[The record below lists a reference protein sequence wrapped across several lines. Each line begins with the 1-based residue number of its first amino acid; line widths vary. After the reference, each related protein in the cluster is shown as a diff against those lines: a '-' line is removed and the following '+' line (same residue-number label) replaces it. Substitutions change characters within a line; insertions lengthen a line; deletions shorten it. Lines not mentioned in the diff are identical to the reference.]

1 LIDYICT
8 PIREMAERLNAAVL
22 KTVDCYRSGGSNPSL
37 SAKWSIVIDF
47 QFIMLHFFNYV
58 YIIVNMS
65 AELNKFINEYVQLP
79 VDVLND
85 IVSKFRSKKIKKN
98 ELVLMEG
105 ETCKDLIFVQNG
117 CLRLYYIQE
126 DVEISVWFALKH
138 SSAIEI
144 YSFISETPSNYFLQ
158 AIEETEILYLP
169 KTELNK
175 LYETHPKMQEMMR
188 KFWEDVILHL
198 LQRFTAL
205 QRDTAEQR
213 YLDLLNK
220 PELLQTIPQKYLA
233 SFIGVTPTS
242 LSRIKKNIR

>member
-1 LIDYICT
+1 MFDVLIMSS
-8 PIREMAERLNAAVL
+8 EL
-22 KTVDCYRSGGSNPSL
+22 K
-37 SAKWSIVIDF
+37 K
-47 QFIMLHFFNYV
+47 FF
-58 YIIVNMS
+58 
-65 AELNKFINEYVQLP
+65 NEYVQLP
-79 VDVLND
+79 EEELHD
-85 IVSKFRSKKIKKN
+85 IISKFKSKIIKKN
-98 ELVLMEG
+98 DFVLQKG
-105 ETCKDLIFVQNG
+105 ETCKDLIFVQKG
-117 CLRLYYIQE
+117 CLRLYYIQD

-144 YSFISETPSNYFLQ
+144 YSFISETPTNYFLQ

-169 KTELNK
+169 KLALTK
-175 LYETHPKMQEMMR
+175 LYETHPMMQEMMR

-220 PELLQTIPQKYLA
+220 PELLQSIPQKYLA

-242 LSRIKKNIR
+242 LSRIKKNIRF